1 MSDSRLFVI
10 AGGSRG
16 IGKAIALEAARAGY
30 AVLLT
35 YVRYKKAASDVVDE
49 IRALGDDAWAVQ
61 SDAARDADIQ
71 RLFAECDRLGRL
83 DVFVYNA
90 GITGEPSALL
100 DASSEMLADV
110 LDVNVLGAMICCREA
125 VRRMSTRQGG
135 RGGSIVLISSRVTSY
150 GGAGEYVWYAA
161 SKGAIDSLTI
171 GLSREVAPQGIRVN
185 AISPGAIDTE
195 IHVPGKLQAF
205 IPTLPMQ
212 RAGQPAEVASAVMFL
227 VSTKASYI
235 TGANLAVSGG
245 R

>member
-1 MSDSRLFVI
+1 LSDSRLFVI
-10 AGGSRG
+10 TGGSRG
-16 IGKAIALEAARAGY
+16 IGKSIALEAARAGY

-35 YVRYKKAASDVVDE
+35 YVRNKEAAGEVVEE
-49 IRALGDDAWAVQ
+49 IRTAGGEAWAVQ
-61 SDAARDADIQ
+61 ADTSRDADIQ
-71 RLFAECDRLGRL
+71 QLFAECDRLGRI

-90 GITGEPSALL
+90 GITGHPSALL
-100 DASSEMLADV
+100 DASSEMLAQV
-110 LDVNVLGAMICCREA
+110 LEVNVLGAMICSREA

-150 GGAGEYVWYAA
+150 GGAGDYVWYAA
-161 SKGAIDSLTI
+161 SKGAIDCLTT
-171 GLSREVAPQGIRVN
+171 GLSREVAMQGIRVN
-185 AISPGAIDTE
+185 AISPGAIDTG

-212 RAGQPAEVASAVMFL
+212 RAGEPAEVAAAVMFL
-227 VSTKASYI
+227 VSTQASYI

>member
-1 MSDSRLFVI
+1 MSNTRLFVI

-35 YVRYKKAASDVVDE
+35 YVRNKEAAESVVAD
-49 IRALGDDAWAVQ
+49 IHAHGGKSWAVQ
-61 SDAARDADIQ
+61 ADTARDADIQ
-71 RLFAECDRLGRL
+71 QLFTECDRLGRL
-83 DVFVYNA
+83 EVFVYNV
-90 GITGEPSALL
+90 GITGQPSSLL
-100 DASSEMLADV
+100 EASSEMLAEV
-110 LDVNVLGAMICCREA
+110 LEVNVLGAMICSREA

-150 GGAGEYVWYAA
+150 GAAGEYVWYAA
-161 SKGAIDSLTI
+161 SKGAIDCLTT
-171 GLSREVAPQGIRVN
+171 GLSREVAAQGIRVN
-185 AISPGAIDTE
+185 AVSPGAIDTE

-212 RAGQPAEVASAVMFL
+212 RAGEPAEVATAVMFL
-227 VSTKASYI
+227 VSSQASYI